1 MASAALLSPPLKFLL
16 HPELG
21 KGSIILQSLVREAD
35 PRTAPAQF
43 RVERGQR
50 HIKGLRHVFDR
61 FALLPKLLERL
72 PGLERCE
79 SVARHVL
86 TSFLLAG
93 IKKLSLPGARFYNLD
108 PAN

>member
-43 RVERGQR
+43 RVERGER
-50 HIKGLRHVFDR
+50 HIKSSWSVCR
-61 FALLPKLLERL
+61 AW
-72 PGLERCE
+72 
-79 SVARHVL
+79 SVAK
-86 TSFLLAG
+86 A
-93 IKKLSLPGARFYNLD
+93 
-108 PAN
+108 

>member
-1 MASAALLSPPLKFLL
+1 MTVMASAALLSPPLKFLL

-50 HIKGLRHVFDR
+50 HIKSRRHVFDR

-79 SVARHVL
+79 SVARH
-86 TSFLLAG
+86 
-93 IKKLSLPGARFYNLD
+93 
-108 PAN
+108 